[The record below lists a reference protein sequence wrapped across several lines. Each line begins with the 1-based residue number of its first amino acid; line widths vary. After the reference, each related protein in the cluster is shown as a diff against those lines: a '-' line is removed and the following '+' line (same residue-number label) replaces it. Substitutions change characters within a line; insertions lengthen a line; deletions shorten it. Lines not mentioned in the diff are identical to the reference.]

1 VIARAQLLA
10 LGLGEDAIQHWIKR
24 ERLIPLYR
32 GVYALG
38 HAALDGRARWVA
50 AVLACGP
57 GAALSHRSAAS
68 LRGLRASSIIEVTT
82 PVARR
87 PRPGIRLHTARLADD
102 EREIVDGIPTTSVAR
117 TLLDL
122 ATILEPQALEAA
134 FNEAQYRRLTSPTS
148 LAALL
153 DRHPRTKNR
162 ATLRRLLAR
171 KCLTRTRTE
180 MEADFL
186 AFCDDRGLPRPEMN
200 VARLLRGRW
209 IEADGL
215 YADPGVLIELDGGSH
230 MTTERFHSDRSRD
243 RANLVEG
250 LPTVRVTPRHL
261 REEADELAADL
272 LQLISRP
279 T

>member
-1 VIARAQLLA
+1 VRPRRRAEPPV
-10 LGLGEDAIQHWIKR
+10 GR
-24 ERLIPLYR
+24 VPPRPSRLVDHR
-32 GVYALG
+32 GD
-38 HAALDGRARWVA
+38 HAGRA
-50 AVLACGP
+50 P
-57 GAALSHRSAAS
+57 
-68 LRGLRASSIIEVTT
+68 
-82 PVARR
+82 PP
-87 PRPGIRLHTARLADD
+87 PRHPPPHGADD